1 MTANLHSQDPIP
13 PEPLGLESSSQLLAL
28 DMSEREEDLLVE
40 CNASGVV
47 CHPS

>member
-1 MTANLHSQDPIP
+1 MTAIHQLLDPIQP
-13 PEPLGLESSSQLLAL
+13 KHLGLESSSEAL
-28 DMSEREEDLLVE
+28 PLDLSEREEDLLVE